1 MRINPISNT
10 NDALT
15 LRSTINALAS
25 QISDSSGAFVLTT
38 GTQTMVSVPNVTQS
52 ARVLL
57 TPYNAE
63 AAASQYFVKS
73 VVPGMIT
80 VGHLTGPAGRKMAF
94 LLTEI
99 T

>member
-1 MRINPISNT
+1 MRISPITNT
-10 NDALT
+10 NDPLT

-25 QISDSSGAFVLTT
+25 QISDNTGTFVLTT
-38 GTQTMVSVPNVTQS
+38 GTETTVGVPNVTIT
-52 ARVLL
+52 ARVQL
-57 TPYNAE
+57 TPYSAE

-73 VVPGMIT
+73 VVPGMFT
-80 VGHLTGPAGRKMAF
+80 VGHVAGVAGRKMTF

>member
-10 NDALT
+10 NDPLT

-25 QISDSSGAFVLTT
+25 QISDSSGSFTMTT
-38 GTQTMVSVPNVTQS
+38 GTETTVSVPNVTQN

-57 TPYNAE
+57 TPTNAT

-80 VGHLTGPAGRKMAF
+80 VGHLAGAAGRQMTF